1 MRLIDADTLKQH
13 IDKLPALPDGNFAGN
28 HSALK
33 ALINIQPTIEPEP
46 HWIPCSKALPKTNGV
61 YVVTRNISDGFE
73 CRNITDA
80 CYFDGADTWHDDT
93 RVNHSREYLT
103 DVIAW
108 MPLPEPYKEGDS

>member
-1 MRLIDADTLKQH
+1 MRTVDADALEKEGWSLHRT
-13 IDKLPALPDGNFAGN
+13 IRVDKNTEEYQTKPLR
-28 HSALK
+28 K
-33 ALINIQPTIEPEP
+33 VPTIEPEP
-46 HWIPCSKALPKTNGV
+46 HWIPCSKALPQKNGV

-103 DVIAW
+103 DVLAW
-108 MPLPEPYKEGDS
+108 MPLPEPYKEGE